1 MIDRS
6 AAFASLFTLAVLASL
21 ATRARAEEP
30 ASVLEFRTLTRSAR
44 GVVRCGLFTEKGW
57 LKTAVQASVAPIRG
71 GAALCLFKG
80 VPKGVYGISAFHDE
94 NANGKLDTNFIG
106 LPTED
111 YCASR
116 DARGTF
122 GPPSFSD
129 AKFSYAGGVK
139 RLSARMK

>member
-1 MIDRS
+1 MPTRS
-6 AAFASLFTLAVLASL
+6 ATLALL
-21 ATRARAEEP
+21 ATLAALAPRAQADEP
-30 ASVLEFRTLTRSAR
+30 APVLEFRTSTRNAQ

-57 LKTAVQASVAPIRG
+57 LKAPLQASVASIRG
-71 GAALCLFKG
+71 GAALCVFRG

-94 NANGKLDTNFIG
+94 NGNGKLDTNFIG

-129 AKFSYAGGVK
+129 AKFSYTGGSK

>member
-1 MIDRS
+1 VVRP
-6 AAFASLFTLAVLASL
+6 LTVLAAL
-21 ATRARAEEP
+21 VALVVVEPQVHAEAAP
-30 ASVLEFRTLTRSAR
+30 SVLEFRTVTRNAQ

-57 LKTAVQASVAPIRG
+57 LKAPVQSSVARIVG
-71 GAALCLFKG
+71 GSALCVFKD

-94 NANGKLDTNFIG
+94 NQNGKLDTNFIG

-116 DARGTF
+116 DARGSF

-129 AKFSYAGGVK
+129 AKFSYAGGSK
-139 RLSARMK
+139 RLTARMK

>member
-1 MIDRS
+1 M
-6 AAFASLFTLAVLASL
+6 
-21 ATRARAEEP
+21 
-30 ASVLEFRTLTRSAR
+30 LEFRTVTRNAQ

-57 LKTAVQASVAPIRG
+57 LKVPVQSSVARIVAG
-71 GAALCLFKG
+71 SALCVFKD

-94 NANGKLDTNFIG
+94 NQNGKLDTNFIG

-116 DARGTF
+116 DARGSF

-129 AKFSYAGGVK
+129 AKFSYVGGSK
-139 RLSARMK
+139 RLTARMK

>member
-1 MIDRS
+1 VIKRS
-6 AAFASLFTLAVLASL
+6 TAFASLVVLCALAPRVQADASPS
-21 ATRARAEEP
+21 A
-30 ASVLEFRTLTRSAR
+30 LEFRTATRNAR

-57 LKTAVQASVAPIRG
+57 LKAPVQSSVASIRD
-71 GAALCLFKG
+71 GAALCVFKD

-94 NANGKLDTNFIG
+94 NVNGKLDTNFIG

-116 DARGTF
+116 EARGSF

-129 AKFSYAGGVK
+129 AKFSYTGGSK
-139 RLSARMK
+139 RLTARMK